1 MPPFE
6 VNSTV
11 YSKITDMHSLAS
23 DIMTAACNL
32 VDSVTGYRI
41 AGLKGVQTKGGGPVD
56 KICVRSSDSMEC
68 PECEAHLNHECKL

>member
-23 DIMTAACNL
+23 GIMSAACNL
-32 VDSVTGYRI
+32 ADSVTGYRI
-41 AGLKGVQTKGGGPVD
+41 ARLKGVQSKGGSPVD

-68 PECEAHLNHECKL
+68 PECEAHFNDQCKL